1 MYFQFLRRPQQPPP
15 PAPPPPPPAPIQR
28 PRRRHNMWVRPWLLQ
43 REERGAYHNIMAH
56 MYAIDIPGFTNYM
69 RMTPEFFEMIKS
81 RLEPHLARQATNYR
95 APISVGEK
103 LALTIRYLATGSP
116 THHCPVSSGLEDP
129 PFPSFYQRSAGPS
142 RMSSPEY
149 LKCPTTPDEWKEL
162 EREFRIRWN
171 VPHSLGALD
180 GKHVALKKPKNTGA
194 LYHNYKGFFSIVMLA
209 LVDGQYKFRWVD
221 AGTEGSCS
229 DGQIFNASQ
238 LKRRIEDG
246 RIGFPD
252 PAPIIQSGPDV
263 PYFILADD
271 AFALKTWLMN
281 PYGRRM
287 LTREERIANYRISR
301 GRRVVENAFGILVS
315 RFRVMRTTIELPPA
329 TVREVVFTCV
339 VLHNILRSQY
349 QGQPGGQQP
358 GEDDDD
364 DVPGDCGLIGGAA
377 GGGQDRNPARE
388 AKRQRDYLKGY
399 FNNEGAVAWQDGRL

>member
-1 MYFQFLRRPQQPPP
+1 MPPFNGRQIQQQLRPFLVFIQLQIIMYFHFLRRPQQPPP
-15 PAPPPPPPAPIQR
+15 APPAPIQR

-43 REERGAYHNIMAH
+43 REERGAYHNIMADL
-56 MYAIDIPGFTNYM
+56 YATDIPGFTNYM
-69 RMTPEFFEMIKS
+69 RMTPEFFEMIKT

-103 LALTIRYLATGSP
+103 LALTIRYLATGESY
-116 THHCPVSSGLEDP
+116 TSLSCQFRVG
-129 PFPSFYQRSAGPS
+129 RSTIFKFIPEVCRAIQDEFT
-142 RMSSPEY
+142 REY

-171 VPHSLGALD
+171 VPHALGALD

-221 AGTEGSCS
+221 VGTEGSCS

-252 PAPIIQSGPDV
+252 PAPITQGGRDV

-271 AFALKTWLMN
+271 AFALKTWLMK
-281 PYGRRM
+281 PYCPCSTKG
-287 LTREERIANYRISR
+287 LSPDP
-301 GRRVVENAFGILVS
+301 V
-315 RFRVMRTTIELPPA
+315 
-329 TVREVVFTCV
+329 
-339 VLHNILRSQY
+339 
-349 QGQPGGQQP
+349 
-358 GEDDDD
+358 
-364 DVPGDCGLIGGAA
+364 GD
-377 GGGQDRNPARE
+377 P
-388 AKRQRDYLKGY
+388 
-399 FNNEGAVAWQDGRL
+399 